1 MIRIDADGN
10 KVIVS
15 PVKEPT
21 MRTISIRDDIEQVI
35 RELVIAIPEVY
46 LEYDVN
52 LIELQVDDEDR
63 PTTWEIVFVE
73 SEETELV
80 IGEAT
85 LYEDYV
91 LETIIYDE

>member
-1 MIRIDADGN
+1 MIDADGN
-10 KVIVS
+10 KVIITS
-15 PVKEPT
+15 VKEPT
-21 MRTISIRDDIEQVI
+21 MRSISIRDDIEQVI

-46 LEYDVN
+46 LDYDIN

-80 IGEAT
+80 LGEAT
-85 LYEDYV
+85 LLENFDLVVDIFED
-91 LETIIYDE
+91 